1 MYNRPMEHRR
11 LTVLLV
17 LSDDDAGHGALLLQI
32 LLAEA
37 VPNEVTTVA
46 PPRFESALDLHSEG
60 IADVVLF
67 GASFDTTEDLERL
80 EALRQVNPRAPL
92 VAIADT
98 LDRDRAWQVIEAGAD
113 DCLLRAELSSAAL
126 GRALRYALDH
136 QRTSAALAR
145 LERYDPLTGL
155 LAHRA
160 LFAVL
165 DRFHRRCRRSGDFSF
180 AVLVVSIVDHGAIL
194 RRSGHFVAEELMARV
209 ALLLEDAARP
219 GDVVARL
226 GDDGFVLV
234 LPTVANQDEAD
245 AVAGRMRQLL
255 LAPMQ
260 VRGLELHLGIRTG
273 LALSGPRVAEA
284 AYDGPHDMLGAAVL
298 DSKLSLPALTLASA
312 DLN

>member
-1 MYNRPMEHRR
+1 MEHRR

-17 LSDDDAGHGALLLQI
+17 LSDDDGGHGALLLQI

-46 PPRFESALDLHSEG
+46 PPRIESALDLHSEG
-60 IADVVLF
+60 IGDVVLF
-67 GASFDTTEDLERL
+67 CARFDEDEDLDRL
-80 EALRQVNPRAPL
+80 NALRQVNPRAPL

-98 LDRDRAWQVIEAGAD
+98 IDRDLAWRVIEAGAD

-136 QRTSAALAR
+136 QRSSAALAR

-165 DRFHRRCRRSGDFSF
+165 DRFHRRCRQGMGFSF
-180 AVLVVSIVDHGAIL
+180 AVLVVSIVDHTAIL
-194 RRSGHFVAEELMARV
+194 RQAGHFVAEELMARV
-209 ALLLEDAARP
+209 ALTLEDAARP

-234 LPTVANQDEAD
+234 LPAVHNQEEAD

-255 LAPMQ
+255 LAP
-260 VRGLELHLGIRTG
+260 VKIRGLELRLTIRTG
-273 LALSGPRVAEA
+273 IALSGPRVTEA

-298 DSKLSLPALTLASA
+298 DSKLSLPAVTLAGA